1 MQTAQ
6 LSYGLP
12 AFDVV
17 PDLLARVKSALR
29 LSGTSADVKLTD
41 YIRVALDII
50 GRYTNRILVQT
61 EVTGRFNHA
70 ARSQLSCHPA
80 LYFPVAPFGAFVS
93 LTWLADESLTGFA
106 TPYLDQGFVFMTQE
120 PANADLGW
128 DACCTV
134 DGVQEPYPITA
145 VVTAGYPL
153 ISGVWS
159 CPPALQQAV
168 VSLASYFYEHPSD
181 CGECGCSSGN
191 ASNGVRLP
199 PSVAMLIGMYVIRRA
214 F

>member
-1 MQTAQ
+1 MQQTAQ
-6 LSYGLP
+6 LTYGLP

-29 LSGTSADVKLTD
+29 LSGTSADAKLTD
-41 YIRVALDII
+41 YIRVSLDII

-61 EVTGRFNHA
+61 EVTGRFDHA
-70 ARSQLSCHPA
+70 APSSLSCHPA
-80 LYFPVAPFGAFVS
+80 LYFAVAPVYRDAFVS

-120 PANADLGW
+120 PANAALGW
-128 DACCTV
+128 SACCTV

-145 VVTAGYPL
+145 VINAGYPL
-153 ISGVWS
+153 IDDVWS

-168 VSLASYFYEHPSD
+168 VSMASYFYEHPSD
-181 CGECGCSSGN
+181 CGECGCSAGS

-199 PSVAMLIGMYVIRRA
+199 PSVAILISMYVI
-214 F
+214 